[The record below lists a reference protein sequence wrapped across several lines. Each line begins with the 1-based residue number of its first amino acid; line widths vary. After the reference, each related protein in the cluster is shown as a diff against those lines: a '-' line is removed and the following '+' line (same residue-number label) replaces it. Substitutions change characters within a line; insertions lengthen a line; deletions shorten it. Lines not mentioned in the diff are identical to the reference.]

1 MIAQV
6 PGGDHLDKSNSD
18 VVRAT
23 DEIDGPDVIP
33 IRLVQPV
40 GRVGIPRSE
49 PQVTENLLD
58 PDATPTRGHDVTV

>member
-1 MIAQV
+1 
-6 PGGDHLDKSNSD
+6 
-18 VVRAT
+18 
-23 DEIDGPDVIP
+23 
-33 IRLVQPV
+33 V